1 MQPDVPEQECIMI
14 QSNMAP
20 QGMAV
25 TPHHLAS
32 ESALAVL
39 REGGNA
45 LQAMVAA
52 AATIAVVYP
61 HMNGLGGDGFWLVVP
76 PHGDP
81 IAIDASGAAGALAHR
96 DFYSGESHIPHRGPK
111 AALTVAGTVSGW
123 QEALTLAAELGA
135 APLPLSRL
143 LRDALRYAADG
154 IPVTASQA
162 AATAAKQHELLHQP
176 GFAAT
181 FLPDGSVPAAG
192 SRFTQPALAQTL
204 SLLSDQ
210 GLESFYR
217 GELAQHLAREMQKL
231 GMPITLADLQQQRAR
246 RCTPLHLAHSE
257 GDIWNMTPP
266 TQGLVSL
273 AILGITDHLNM
284 AQADEAETVHRI
296 VEATKKAFALRDKH
310 ITDPRH
316 MDTDLQALLTRDHL
330 TALAAQVRDDH
341 AAALGTGRGPGDTVW
356 MGVMDSSGLA
366 VSFIQSIYHEF
377 GSGVVLPG
385 TGITWQNRGAA
396 FSLQPD
402 HLLALLPGK
411 QPFHTLNPA
420 AARLKDGRT
429 LVYGSMGGD
438 GQPQTQAA
446 IFTRHVIQG
455 LPLQQAVS
463 APRWLLGRTWGESS
477 DSLKL
482 EARIAPETVQR
493 LRALGHEV
501 ELLPDFSEVVGHAG
515 AIIRHNNGMLE
526 GAFDPRSNGSAAGF

>member
-1 MQPDVPEQECIMI
+1 MI

-39 REGGNA
+39 RDGGSA
-45 LQAMVAA
+45 IEAMVAA
-52 AATIAVVYP
+52 ASTIAVVYP
-61 HMNGLGGDGFWLVVP
+61 HMNGLGGDGFWLIMP
-76 PHGDP
+76 PGGDP
-81 IAIDASGAAGALAHR
+81 VAIDASGAAGSLAHF
-96 DFYSGESHIPHRGPK
+96 DFYGDHQQIPHRGPK

-123 QEALTLAAELGA
+123 QEALQLGAELGT
-135 APLPLSRL
+135 APLPLARL
-143 LRDALRYAADG
+143 LRDAIRYAADG

-162 AATAAKQHELLHQP
+162 AATATFRNELQHQP

-181 FLPDGSVPAAG
+181 FMPDGDVPQPG

-204 SLLSDQ
+204 CQLTEQ
-210 GLESFYR
+210 GLDSFYR
-217 GELAQHLAREMQKL
+217 GPLARHLASEMSAL
-231 GMPITLADLQQQRAR
+231 GMPITLEDLQQQRAR
-246 RCTPLHLAHSE
+246 RCTPLHLSHSE

-266 TQGLVSL
+266 TQGMVSL
-273 AILGITDHLNM
+273 AILGITDALDM
-284 AQADEAETVHRI
+284 ADASEAQTVHRI

-316 MDTDLQALLTRDHL
+316 VTEDLQALLDSDHL
-330 TALAAQVRDDH
+330 ATLASQIDDRQ
-341 AAALGTGRGPGDTVW
+341 AAPWGNGRGPGDTVW

-396 FSLQPD
+396 FSLDPD
-402 HLLALLPGK
+402 HLLALAPGK

-463 APRWLLGRTWGESS
+463 APRWLLGRTWGQSS

-482 EARIAPETVQR
+482 ESRLAPETVEQ
-493 LRALGHEV
+493 LRQWGHQV
-501 ELLPDFSEVVGHAG
+501 ELLPAFSEFVGHAG
-515 AIIRHNNGMLE
+515 AIVRHSNGMFE
-526 GAFDPRSNGSAAGF
+526 GASDPRSNGSAAGF